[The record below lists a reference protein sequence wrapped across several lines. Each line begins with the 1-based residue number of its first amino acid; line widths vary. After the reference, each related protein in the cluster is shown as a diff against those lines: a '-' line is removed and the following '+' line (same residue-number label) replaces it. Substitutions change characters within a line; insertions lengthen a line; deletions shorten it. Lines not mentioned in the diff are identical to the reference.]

1 MSQERTS
8 LTYVSRSSRGT
19 VEYIIR
25 PRLLFSESYHMNS
38 ECMLSSEKV
47 FLKTLKIKTIGIPPK
62 KLCKFLQ
69 SRRTAEVGGFSP
81 SSQGT
86 WAPHGPRFVP
96 APCPPLFLLPLWPQK
111 HPTRNTDV
119 CSFQD
124 PSTAWGVSEGLGVV
138 GQKGC
143 LWHPLT
149 CWHSEHTGLGSH
161 MTTEQVK
168 ESWGNKWSC
177 LALPSRSHVTSSSTP
192 LLDGSPQTRSWGSRG
207 EAGSPL

>member
-1 MSQERTS
+1 MFARIPVIVCYTFSACTNTFLLPVVHHGLQCWEGMSQERTS

-81 SSQGT
+81 SSQST

-96 APCPPLFLLPLWPQK
+96 APCPPLFLLPL
-111 HPTRNTDV
+111 
-119 CSFQD
+119 
-124 PSTAWGVSEGLGVV
+124 
-138 GQKGC
+138 
-143 LWHPLT
+143 
-149 CWHSEHTGLGSH
+149 
-161 MTTEQVK
+161 
-168 ESWGNKWSC
+168 
-177 LALPSRSHVTSSSTP
+177 
-192 LLDGSPQTRSWGSRG
+192 
-207 EAGSPL
+207 